1 MGKEEVKELREK
13 YQEINEEAVEKT
25 ADKILNEVD
34 EEKMKK
40 WEFIYQDN
48 AIKEYEGIKKV
59 LDSYDFPEKVSEYD
73 QTARVLYLLSEVYR
87 LTGEVKGLKARG

>member
-34 EEKMKK
+34 
-40 WEFIYQDN
+40 
-48 AIKEYEGIKKV
+48 
-59 LDSYDFPEKVSEYD
+59 
-73 QTARVLYLLSEVYR
+73 
-87 LTGEVKGLKARG
+87 